1 MEVNGDASG
10 GMLMSDAIPESEPV
24 ELKKGDD
31 SDDSLDKEPLPYGSE
46 PRGREPIEEEGDVH
60 ESDGSQSGLS
70 SKPKSY
76 TKRSK
81 DQIEETSKK
90 IKYYGYEQSRKSSRR
105 SQTVFNYQDFP
116 VSNSPMVIDRGN
128 VMSSSGA

>member
-46 PRGREPIEEEGDVH
+46 PIEEEGDVH

-81 DQIEETSKK
+81 D
-90 IKYYGYEQSRKSSRR
+90 
-105 SQTVFNYQDFP
+105 
-116 VSNSPMVIDRGN
+116 
-128 VMSSSGA
+128 